1 MKEFVF
7 LHKLVN
13 EGIKTGEIQEFS
25 PDLIISMFYQGS
37 RTVVNLILDSDL
49 SKDID
54 EIIKNGF
61 QIIWGGLIKN

>member
-37 RTVVNLILDSDL
+37 RAVVNLILDSDL

-54 EIIKNGF
+54 ELIKNGF
-61 QIIWGGLIKN
+61 QII